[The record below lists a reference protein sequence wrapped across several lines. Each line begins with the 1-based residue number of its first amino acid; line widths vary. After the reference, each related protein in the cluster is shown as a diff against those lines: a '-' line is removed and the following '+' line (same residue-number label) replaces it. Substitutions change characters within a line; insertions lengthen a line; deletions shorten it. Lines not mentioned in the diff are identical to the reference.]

1 MTATAT
7 LFLVRHGETVWHGE
21 NRYAG
26 SSDVALTEVGRAQA
40 ARLAHWAARAE
51 LTAIATSDLTRA
63 RDTAAPAA
71 AVTGLVPVVD
81 ADLREQHFGAGEGR
95 TLRELGEDPA
105 AGADRFADD
114 PWANPFP
121 DAEDPAHA
129 ADRFL
134 AALARVAR
142 TAADTADAA
151 GATTT
156 TDRGA
161 RRARVLV
168 VCHNTVLRLAVCR
181 LTGIPGRDYRR
192 VLGAPDNTAYAEL
205 LASAD
210 GDGPVTGTLVRWN
223 VPIT

>member
-1 MTATAT
+1 MTASAT

-26 SSDVALTEVGRAQA
+26 SSDVALTDVGRAQA
-40 ARLAHWAARAE
+40 DRLARWAGRAE
-51 LTAIATSDLTRA
+51 LTAIATSDLARA

-71 AVTGLVPVVD
+71 AVTGLTPVVD
-81 ADLREQHFGAGEGR
+81 PDLREQHFGAGEGR
-95 TLRELGEDPA
+95 TLQELGEDPS

-121 DAEDPAHA
+121 DAEDPARA

-134 AALARVAR
+134 TALARV
-142 TAADTADAA
+142 TEAAAA
-151 GATTT
+151 VVEGP
-156 TDRGA
+156 
-161 RRARVLV
+161 RARVLV
-168 VCHNTVLRLAVCR
+168 VCHNTVLRLAACR

-205 LASAD
+205 LATAD
-210 GDGPVTGTLVRWN
+210 GGEAPVSGTLVRWN